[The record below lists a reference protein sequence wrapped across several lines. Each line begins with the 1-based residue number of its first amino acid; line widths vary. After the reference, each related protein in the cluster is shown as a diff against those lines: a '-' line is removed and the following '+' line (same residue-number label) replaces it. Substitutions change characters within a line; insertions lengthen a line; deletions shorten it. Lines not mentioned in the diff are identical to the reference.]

1 MDATT
6 REAPDAARLLTEPI
20 DRAAVRAYRRRAL
33 AADPASGT
41 SPVRILTSLV
51 AIAFSCAV
59 GLLTVAVAVFFLFLA
74 IAAVL
79 GALDGLSAAAAWFAP
94 IAAGLVVLLAWVV
107 CRALIQI
114 LRRDVR
120 LRAPWRRRTRLARF
134 AAASG
139 LSYVPEL
146 REPPAIGLLLAAG
159 RRRRVTDL
167 VGSDDGLG
175 FEMGNYQF
183 AGTTGQGRFRR
194 FGFLRVGLPRRM
206 PHMVLLSRAN
216 RDRFRR
222 SNLPWRLPTDQVLSL
237 EGDFD
242 RYFTLHCPSR
252 YEADALYLLT
262 PDLMALLIDRAA
274 DFDIEVIDDH
284 LLLYARGPFRMT
296 DPRTYALAAA
306 LLSTVGVSTAK
317 RTVRYRDG
325 RADRRDRIDDQG
337 RRLRFGVPLVARLVG
352 PVVLLLFVTRAVLVV
367 LGLGS

>member
-6 REAPDAARLLTEPI
+6 REARDAARLLAAPV
-20 DRAAVRAYRRRAL
+20 DRSAVRAYRRHVL
-33 AADPASGT
+33 AVDPASGA
-41 SPVRILTSLV
+41 SPARVLTSLA
-51 AIAFSCAV
+51 AIVFSCVA
-59 GLLTVAVAVFFLFLA
+59 GLFTVAVAVFLLFLA

-79 GALDGLSAAAAWFAP
+79 GALDGLSATAAWFAP
-94 IAAGLVVLLAWVV
+94 VAAGLVVLLTWVV

-120 LRAPWRRRTRLARF
+120 LRAPWVRRTRLARF

-139 LSYVPEL
+139 LSYVPEV

-167 VGSDDGLG
+167 VGSDEGLG
-175 FEMGNYQF
+175 FEMGNYEF
-183 AGTTGQGRFRR
+183 AGATGQGRFRR
-194 FGFLRVGLPRRM
+194 FGFMRVGLPRRM
-206 PHMVLLSRAN
+206 PHMLLLSRAN
-216 RDRFRR
+216 RDGFRR
-222 SNLPWRLPTDQVLSL
+222 STLPWRLPTDQVLSL

-274 DFDIEVIDDH
+274 EFDVEVVDDH
-284 LLLYARGPFRMT
+284 LLLAARGPFRMT
-296 DPRTYALAAA
+296 DPRTYALASA

-325 RADRRDRIDDQG
+325 RADRRDRIGDRG

-352 PVVLLLFVTRAVLVV
+352 PVVLLLLLVRAVLVV
-367 LGLGS
+367 IGLGS